1 MTEKTRLWVLA
12 SATIFLL
19 ADASQSDFDRVIA
32 ALKAGEAAET
42 AGGLKQAA
50 TLRTAAA
57 ALVSAGARPVEG
69 SENLARRWQSAATR
83 LDPAHDSIIPE
94 YRDRAL
100 GPAYRTVTL
109 PGGGKAVFEQVFL
122 AGQRARVSVVSVSS
136 NDFELTVNDD
146 DNRRVCSKSATGDIC
161 EWVPLW
167 TTRFSVRIVNSTKNN
182 GIYYLVIR

>member
-1 MTEKTRLWVLA
+1 MTRMIRLSMLA

-19 ADASQSDFDRVIA
+19 ADASGSDFDRVIA
-32 ALKAGEAAET
+32 ALQAGQRAET

-50 TLRTAAA
+50 TLRAAAA

-69 SENLARRWQSAATR
+69 SENLARHWQSVATR
-83 LDPAHDSIIPE
+83 LDPAHGGATPE

-122 AGQRARVSVVSVSS
+122 AGQRARVSVISVSS
-136 NDFELTVNDD
+136 SDFQLTVNDD
-146 DNRRVCSKSATGDIC
+146 DNRPVCRNSAVEDNC

-167 TTRFSVRIVNSTKNN
+167 TTRFSVKITNSSNDS
-182 GIYYLVIR
+182 GVYYLVIK